1 MRDHEENLAAVV
13 VAAGQSRRM
22 GRPKL
27 TLPWGSTTIIE
38 QVINVLIQCK
48 LHPIVVVTGGN
59 DREIR
64 ETLQTKPVFIIK
76 NTGYEYSEMV
86 DSVKIGINSLP
97 PETSA
102 AMIVLGDQPQ
112 IRPSVVGDLI
122 HAFQS
127 THSLLVVPS
136 YQMHRGHPWLVEK
149 SLWKDLTSLPEE
161 LTLRDFLNQHNE
173 MIHYVPVDTP
183 SILSDID
190 TPDEYS
196 RQRPQQT
203 EMD

>member
-1 MRDHEENLAAVV
+1 MKKNKVNLAAVV

-27 TLPWGSTTIIE
+27 TLPWGNSTIIE
-38 QVINVLIQCK
+38 QIIDVLNQCD
-48 LHPIVVVTGGN
+48 LQLIVVVTGGN

-64 ETLQTKPVFIIK
+64 ELLHTKSVLIVK
-76 NTGYEYSEMV
+76 NTRYDSSEMV
-86 DSVKIGINSLP
+86 DSVKLGINSLP
-97 PETSA
+97 PETDA

-112 IRPSVVGDLI
+112 ILASVVGDLVD
-122 HAFQS
+122 AFQS
-127 THSLLVVPS
+127 TRSLLVVPS
-136 YQMHRGHPWLVEK
+136 YQRRRGHPWLVER
-149 SLWKDLTSLPEE
+149 SLWKGITDLPEG

-173 MIHYVPVDTP
+173 LIHYIPVNTP

-196 RQRPQQT
+196 KQRP
-203 EMD
+203 

>member
-1 MRDHEENLAAVV
+1 MRKNNANLAAVV

-27 TLPWGSTTIIE
+27 TLPWGNITIIE
-38 QVINVLIQCK
+38 QVVEVLIQCN

-64 ETLQTKPVFIIK
+64 EVISAKPVLFVK
-76 NTGYEYSEMV
+76 NTRYESSEMV

-97 PETSA
+97 PETDA
-102 AMIVLGDQPQ
+102 VMIVLGDQPQ
-112 IRPSVVGDLI
+112 IHPSVVQAIID
-122 HAFQS
+122 AFHS
-127 THSLLVVPS
+127 THSSLVVPS
-136 YQMHRGHPWLVEK
+136 YRMRRGHPWLVEK
-149 SLWKDLTSLPEE
+149 SLWQEITRLPEE
-161 LTLRDFLNQHNE
+161 FTLRDFLNQHNE
-173 MIHYVPVDTP
+173 LIHYISVDTS

-196 RQRPQQT
+196 QQRPQ
-203 EMD
+203 